1 MNLLKNRFIISR
13 KQRVCV
19 EDGIMTEESR
29 KRTQPVSKEDGRN
42 EKDEK
47 MKRIRRENRVNQNTM
62 RKEGKE
68 LMRTAKSNPCSKMIL
83 RIISSGFGISVA

>member
-13 KQRVCV
+13 KERVCV

-42 EKDEK
+42 EKDE
-47 MKRIRRENRVNQNTM
+47 
-62 RKEGKE
+62 
-68 LMRTAKSNPCSKMIL
+68 
-83 RIISSGFGISVA
+83 